1 MLTKN
6 KYLIPFILVTSLF
19 FLWGIANSLN
29 GILIN
34 HFQLALD
41 LKRWQAGLVDFA
53 FYLGYFVFA
62 IPAGLF
68 MNRFGFKKGI
78 LLGLLLYAFGAFL
91 FYPAAEVRTYGFFLL
106 ALFTIASGLAFLET
120 AANPYISILGAPE
133 GAEQRLN
140 FAQSFNG
147 LSIILGPLI
156 GSVLIFSDNEYTA
169 DDLLAMTPDQA
180 EAIRI
185 AEAQTVQG
193 PYIGLALLVLFVALL
208 FWLTKM
214 PEPKQAGAAIKE
226 GWRSIFRH
234 KHLVF
239 AIIAQFF
246 YVGAQAS
253 IWGYFIDFK
262 INSSPEVQFGIVEA
276 MRPFFDLISGGA
288 GELTLRRWAGFH
300 LTFCFV
306 LFMVGRF
313 VGTAL
318 MSYIKPNRLL
328 AYSALIAMALVL
340 YAVVGQGLP
349 SVVSLMFA
357 NFFMSIMFPTI
368 FALGTKNLGEQVKL
382 GSSLIIMAIVGGAI
396 MPPMLGGIA
405 DATNYHTA
413 FLLPVVCFAVVAFFG
428 LRGYRIDEEKV
439 DITLS

>member
-1 MLTKN
+1 MLTKS
-6 KYLIPFILVTSLF
+6 KYLIPFALVTSLF

-68 MNRFGFKKGI
+68 MNKFGFKRGI
-78 LLGLLLYAFGAFL
+78 LLGLVLYAFGALL

-120 AANPYISILGAPE
+120 AANPYISILGSPE

-147 LSIILGPLI
+147 MSLILGPLI
-156 GSVLIFSDNEYTA
+156 GSVLIFSDFEYTPQ
-169 DDLLAMTPDQA
+169 DLAAMPFEEA
-180 EAIRI
+180 ELIRI
-185 AEAQTVQG
+185 AEAQSVQG
-193 PYIGLALLVLFVALL
+193 PYIGLAVLVLFVALL
-208 FWLTKM
+208 FWITRM
-214 PEPKQAGAAIKE
+214 PEPSQGGKTAGS
-226 GWRSIFRH
+226 GWSGIFRH
-234 KHLVF
+234 RHLVF
-239 AIIAQFF
+239 AVVAQFF

-253 IWGYFIDFK
+253 TWGYFIDFK
-262 INSSPEVQFGIVEA
+262 IANSPDTHFSMVAALQ
-276 MRPFFDLISGGA
+276 PFFEYISGGA
-288 GELTLRRWAGFH
+288 GELTMQRWAGFH
-300 LTFCFV
+300 LTFCLI

-313 VGTAL
+313 VGTAM
-318 MSYIKPNRLL
+318 MSYIKPNRIL
-328 AYSALIAMALVL
+328 AGAGMAAMALVL
-340 YAVVGQGLP
+340 YAVLGSGL
-349 SVVSLMFA
+349 SAVVALMFA

-382 GSSLIIMAIVGGAI
+382 GSSLIIMAIVGGAL
-396 MPPMLGGIA
+396 MPPILGGIA
-405 DATNYHTA
+405 DVTDFQTA
-413 FLLPVVCFAVVAFFG
+413 FLLPVLCFAVVAFYG
-428 LRGYRIDEEKV
+428 LRGYRLDEGQDV
-439 DITLS
+439 ALD